1 MGTGEATPGCRRGLG
16 RARGPCSAA
25 LQPGFGVPGRSPT
38 ATTVTSS
45 RATARRLG
53 PRRGGRRERQP
64 YPPRGHAGDGT
75 EPRGPG
81 DGGSAPR
88 VRGAQDL
95 RGGREGD
102 PSGAASQGT
111 GGAARSSRAVR
122 GGRTVVRQEHVCG
135 HGRLPGDDAVESVCR
150 RAAGSGPARGP
161 QKSRPATPR
170 LCRGPDARGRHG
182 PPCGAR
188 SGLAQ
193 GGLRPRGTWC
203 TPQRVTGRVCAR
215 DRAISA
221 SQGGVRARPKTFPPR
236 LTAVFPSPP
245 SLPPPLPPLPRDQSS
260 WSAHRPQRR
269 LLCPAFASDHR
280 PFPIITVSAHRIGIV
295 PGSEITNPP

>member
-1 MGTGEATPGCRRGLG
+1 MQRGEPRGRARRACHSLPQARGSGALRKRPREEAVRTEGLRDGDGPGDSGGCRRGLG

-88 VRGAQDL
+88 VRGEQDL
-95 RGGREGD
+95 RGGGGGTPVGQLRREL
-102 PSGAASQGT
+102 
-111 GGAARSSRAVR
+111 GGQHVLSRAVR

-135 HGRLPGDDAVESVCR
+135 HGRLPGGDAVESVCR
-150 RAAGSGPARGP
+150 RAAGLRVGPGRAAPPRLASAGGRTP
-161 QKSRPATPR
+161 AGGTARPAG
-170 LCRGPDARGRHG
+170 RGPDSPREAFDRGER
-182 PPCGAR
+182 GA
-188 SGLAQ
+188 
-193 GGLRPRGTWC
+193 PHRG
-203 TPQRVTGRVCAR
+203 
-215 DRAISA
+215 
-221 SQGGVRARPKTFPPR
+221 
-236 LTAVFPSPP
+236 
-245 SLPPPLPPLPRDQSS
+245 
-260 WSAHRPQRR
+260 
-269 LLCPAFASDHR
+269 
-280 PFPIITVSAHRIGIV
+280 
-295 PGSEITNPP
+295 